1 MSAQAASGTA
11 TFPTGGP
18 IDGAADGC
26 AGFAR
31 LMQQLQARPDASAGM
46 ASPGLAGAW
55 ADAILLYWQH
65 GIDRGAIDAG
75 QALYLVDLA
84 PAEGQLAWRVLKA
97 LRAGLE
103 RRKLALNI
111 CLVACCRSQDDAD
124 ALLGHP
130 CLSAFAAQDW
140 LDAAVFNA
148 GSDTALT
155 LRRRKISL
163 LAAHNPMVLLALDHF
178 RALPSELMATH
189 YGELL
194 QSTVAVHQPEGAE
207 HLDLA
212 YEWMPRPSAHAAATT
227 AQAAYVLDHY
237 RTHFHSAALLL
248 PEQAMEA
255 LQRLQRIA
263 GGRYLLLA
271 ADAGVC
277 DEQAIRLGA
286 MAPPAQW
293 FPGETQVPVNYH
305 ALSLVQRREGA
316 LACNLQLED
325 GGIVVHAAWRE
336 GTQAPDEDCMRQIAA
351 ALEAAHPT
359 HEQAL
364 RQLDGLNEK
373 ALLALLHRSHGD
385 PAMLAAAMEAL
396 SGAPPTLGDCSH
408 RAWHQALAR
417 VWENFFPPRHCDR
430 FAARMAWLAM
440 QLGFLDIA
448 QDCLR
453 LALSFYGDDAC
464 GLYLLALCEAR
475 TGASVHALA
484 HAGQALGLA
493 PDYAPARQLHAQL
506 SEKLRRWQEH
516 PAYLLSPASAG
527 PLRIEPLGPEH
538 APDLLFQFRDQQIG
552 VMTRLPAMENLQQV
566 QDWIAGERPDEGHY
580 TFTAMHE
587 RWGFVGIV
595 SCHCVRQAA
604 YFYFWI
610 GSDYQGRGFGQRAAE
625 LLFAQLAA
633 AGVERIYTS
642 AEQVNHCS
650 RHVLRKLGFV
660 QMDCKP
666 APPDD
671 SQYFYYLGDMHQ
683 PAILDDFLALCVELG
698 NPVSLI

>member
-1 MSAQAASGTA
+1 MAAQAASETMSN
-11 TFPTGGP
+11 PSGGP
-18 IDGAADGC
+18 MDGVPAAS

-31 LMQQLQARPDASAGM
+31 LMQQLPAMPNTSASL

-65 GIDRGAIDAG
+65 GIESGAIDAG
-75 QALYLVDLA
+75 KTLYLADLA
-84 PAEGQLAWRVLKA
+84 PAEGQLAWRLLKA
-97 LRAGLE
+97 LRTGLE
-103 RRKLALNI
+103 RRRLALNI

-130 CLSAFAAQDW
+130 CLGTFAAQGW
-140 LDAAVFNA
+140 LDAAPFNA
-148 GSDTALT
+148 GSDSALT
-155 LRRRKISL
+155 LRHRKISL
-163 LAAHNPMVLLALDHF
+163 LAADNPIVFLALDHF
-178 RALPSELMATH
+178 STLPSELMAVH

-194 QSTVAVHQPEGAE
+194 QCAVAVHQAEGAA

-212 YEWMPRPSAHAAATT
+212 YEWMPQHPAHADAATP
-227 AQAAYVLDHY
+227 QAACVLDHY
-237 RTHFHSAALLL
+237 RAHFHSAALLL
-248 PEQAMEA
+248 PEQAMET
-255 LQRLQRIA
+255 LQRLQRMA

-286 MAPPAQW
+286 MTPPKQW
-293 FPGETQVPVNYH
+293 HPGETQVPVNYH
-305 ALSLVQRREGA
+305 ALSLAQRRDGA

-325 GGIVVHAAWRE
+325 GGIVMHAAWRA
-336 GTQAPDEDCMRQIAA
+336 GTQAPDGDCMRQIAA

-359 HEQAL
+359 HQQAL
-364 RQLDGLNEK
+364 RQLGGLNEK
-373 ALLALLHRSHGD
+373 ALLALLHQSQDD
-385 PAMLAAAMEAL
+385 PAMLAAAMDAL
-396 SGAPPTLGDCSH
+396 SGAPPTLADCSH
-408 RAWHQALAR
+408 RAWHQAMAR

-453 LALSFYGDDAC
+453 LALGFYGDDAYE
-464 GLYLLALCEAR
+464 LYLLALCEAR
-475 TGASVHALA
+475 TGASHDALL
-484 HAGQALGLA
+484 HVRQVLGLE
-493 PDYAPARQLHAQL
+493 PDCAPALHLHAQL
-506 SEKLRRWQEH
+506 SEKLRRWQQH
-516 PAYLLSPASAG
+516 PAYLPHSAG
-527 PLRIEPLGPEH
+527 AGALRIEPLGPEH

-552 VMTRLPAMENLQQV
+552 VMTRLPAMENLQQA
-566 QDWIAGERPDEGHY
+566 QDWIASERPDAGHY
-580 TFTAMHE
+580 TFAAMHE

-595 SCHCVRQAA
+595 SCHCVRQAG

-610 GSDYQGRGFGQRAAE
+610 GSDYQGRGFGQQAAKQ
-625 LLFAQLAA
+625 LFAQLAA

-650 RHVLRKLGFV
+650 RHVLHKLGFE
-660 QMDCKP
+660 QMDCRP

-683 PAILDDFLALCVELG
+683 PGILDDFLALCAELG
-698 NPVSLI
+698 NPVSLT

>member
-1 MSAQAASGTA
+1 MDAS
-11 TFPTGGP
+11 
-18 IDGAADGC
+18 

-31 LMQQLQARPDASAGM
+31 LMQQPAAAPNSFASL

-55 ADAILLYWQH
+55 ADAIMLYWRH
-65 GIDRGAIDAG
+65 GIESGAIDAG
-75 QALYLVDLA
+75 QTLYLVDLA
-84 PAEGQLAWRVLKA
+84 PAQGQLAWRLLKA

-103 RRKLALNI
+103 RRKLALNV
-111 CLVACCRSQDDAD
+111 CLVACCRSQEDAD

-130 CLSAFAAQDW
+130 CLSPFAAQGW
-140 LDAAVFNA
+140 LDAAPFDA
-148 GSDTALT
+148 GSDSALT
-155 LRRRKISL
+155 LRSRKISL
-163 LAAHNPMVLLALDHF
+163 LAADNPMVLLALDHF
-178 RALPSELMATH
+178 STLPSELMAVH
-189 YGELL
+189 YGELFGCA
-194 QSTVAVHQPEGAE
+194 VAVHQAEGAA

-212 YEWMPRPSAHAAATT
+212 YEWTRRPPEHGAAATP
-227 AQAAYVLDHY
+227 QAACVLDHY

-248 PEQAMEA
+248 PEQAMA
-255 LQRLQRIA
+255 TLQRLQRIA

-286 MAPPAQW
+286 MAPPNQW
-293 FPGETQVPVNYH
+293 HPGETQAPVNYH
-305 ALSLVQRREGA
+305 ALSLAQRRDGA

-325 GGIVVHAAWRE
+325 GGIVMHAAWRA
-336 GTQAPDEDCMRQIAA
+336 GAQAPDEDGMRQIAA
-351 ALEAAHPT
+351 VLEAAHPT

-373 ALLALLHRSHGD
+373 AFLALLHQSHHD
-385 PAMLAAAMEAL
+385 PAMLAAAMDAL
-396 SGAPPTLGDCSH
+396 SGVPFRLADCSH
-408 RAWHQALAR
+408 RAWRQALGR

-430 FAARMAWLAM
+430 FAARMAWFAM

-453 LALSFYGDDAC
+453 LALGFYGDDAYE
-464 GLYLLALCEAR
+464 LYLLALCEAR
-475 TGASVHALA
+475 TGASHHALA
-484 HAGQALGLA
+484 HTRQALGLE
-493 PDYAPARQLHAQL
+493 PDYAPAVHLQAQL
-506 SEKLRRWQEH
+506 SEKLRRWQAH
-516 PAYLLSPASAG
+516 PAYLPQPPSAG
-527 PLRIEPLGPEH
+527 ALRIEPLGPEH

-552 VMTRLPAMENLQQV
+552 VMTRLPPMESLQQA
-566 QDWIAGERPDEGHY
+566 QDWIASERPEAGHY
-580 TFTAMHE
+580 TFAAMHE

-595 SCHCVRQAA
+595 SCHCVRQSA

-610 GSDYQGRGFGQRAAE
+610 GSDYQGRGFGQQAAK

-650 RHVLRKLGFV
+650 RHVLHKLGFE
-660 QMDCKP
+660 QMDCRP

-671 SQYFYYLGDMHQ
+671 SQYFYYLGDRRQ
-683 PAILDDFLALCVELG
+683 PAILDDFLALCAELG
-698 NPVSLI
+698 NPVSLT